1 MPNFKNL
8 ILRDTG
14 SICFCLAL
22 PLVLVCSH
30 WYCPQGYLD
39 ICHPRCTHTCRYS
52 KKKKKR
58 RVYDSR
64 VLNIL
69 SKHRNTHLLFCIT
82 VFDGLQ
88 DRYTLPQTFV
98 KECDWFIISK
108 IMMWKIYKVFS
119 YLTVRQMRVY
129 VPRSN
134 YDLFV
139 SVIINILD
147 GFSLQDTLA

>member
-1 MPNFKNL
+1 MNPFE
-8 ILRDTG
+8 IIEEFR
-14 SICFCLAL
+14 
-22 PLVLVCSH
+22 
-30 WYCPQGYLD
+30 
-39 ICHPRCTHTCRYS
+39 
-52 KKKKKR
+52 
-58 RVYDSR
+58 
-64 VLNIL
+64 
-69 SKHRNTHLLFCIT
+69 
-82 VFDGLQ
+82 
-88 DRYTLPQTFV
+88 TFV

-108 IMMWKIYKVFS
+108 IMMRKIYKIFS